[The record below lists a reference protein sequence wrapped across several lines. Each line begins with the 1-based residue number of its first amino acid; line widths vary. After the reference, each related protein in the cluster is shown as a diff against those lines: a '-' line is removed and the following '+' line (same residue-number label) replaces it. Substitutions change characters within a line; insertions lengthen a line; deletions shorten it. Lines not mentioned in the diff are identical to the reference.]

1 MPYEF
6 DWQVRVADS
15 DFSGLVYTPAVLDYS
30 IRAINELMSTFDFAA
45 YQQGE
50 AADVIYPTKH
60 AEVEFVEPIGVGDEI
75 VIAVTPEL
83 GETSV
88 TFVAEGWH
96 GDERAF
102 EATVVMVFVDADTL
116 EPVSIP
122 GGVRTGLEPYTAR

>member
-30 IRAINELMSTFDFAA
+30 IRAINELMASMDYAA
-45 YQQGE
+45 YQEGD

-60 AEVEFVEPIGVGDEI
+60 AAVDFVEPIGVGDQLTIE
-75 VIAVTPEL
+75 VTPDL
-83 GETSV
+83 GDSSV
-88 TFVAEGWH
+88 TFVAKGRR
-96 GDERAF
+96 GDETAF
-102 EATVVMVFVDADTL
+102 EATVIMVFVDADTM

-122 GGVRTGLEPYTAR
+122 DDVRTGLGRYAIA